1 MIRPKLPP
9 LERPEDFPG
18 QQRVAWRREPHRI
31 VLAAIL
37 GGLWPPLV
45 LTLPLWRPKNWMP
58 GLEMDWRLLVLFIGL
73 LAVPGGLWLLDK
85 ERRRTGRP
93 ATRLGVIWRFMFY
106 GGLLA
111 AALGAVFAL
120 VQAVLQWFS
129 AANVGEAVGGSE
141 TSLLIYGVGGLSI
154 AVLVGVS
161 YALWA
166 GLCAAFIAFRLQPE
180 VRGRLGLMGEREP
193 D

>member
-1 MIRPKLPP
+1 MIRAKLPP

-18 QQRVAWRREPHRI
+18 QTRVTWRREPHRI

-37 GGLWPPLV
+37 GALWPPLI
-45 LTLPLWRPKNWMP
+45 LTLPLWPPKNWIP
-58 GLEMDWRLLVLFIGL
+58 GLEVDWRLVVLFIGL
-73 LAVPGGLWLLDK
+73 MAVPGGLWLLDK
-85 ERRRTGRP
+85 ERRWSGRP

-111 AALGAVFAL
+111 AGLGALFAV
-120 VQAVLQWFS
+120 VQSLLQWLHAS
-129 AANVGEAVGGSE
+129 NVGEAVGGSE
-141 TSLLIYGVGGLSI
+141 TSLLIYGVGGLSV

-166 GLCAAFIAFRLQPE
+166 GLCAAFIAFRPQPE
-180 VRGRLGLMGEREP
+180 VRDRLGLMGEREP

>member
-1 MIRPKLPP
+1 MMRRF
-9 LERPEDFPG
+9 ETAEDFPG

-31 VLAAIL
+31 VLAAIA
-37 GGLWPPLV
+37 GALWPPLV
-45 LTLPLWRPKNWMP
+45 LTLPLWPPRNWIP
-58 GLEMDWRLLVLFIGL
+58 GLELDWRLLVLFIGF
-73 LAVPGGLWLLDK
+73 LAVPGGLWLLNK
-85 ERRRTGRP
+85 ERRRNGRP

-111 AALGAVFAL
+111 AALGALFAL

-141 TSLLIYGVGGLSI
+141 TSLLIYGVGGLAV

-180 VRGRLGLMGEREP
+180 VRDRLGVMSEREP

>member
-1 MIRPKLPP
+1 
-9 LERPEDFPG
+9 
-18 QQRVAWRREPHRI
+18 
-31 VLAAIL
+31 
-37 GGLWPPLV
+37 
-45 LTLPLWRPKNWMP
+45 MP

-73 LAVPGGLWLLDK
+73 VAVPGGLWLLDR
-85 ERRRTGRP
+85 ERGRGGRP

-111 AALGAVFAL
+111 AALGALFAL
-120 VQAVLQWFS
+120 VQSLLQWLNAS
-129 AANVGEAVGGSE
+129 NVGEAVGGSE
-141 TSLLIYGVGGLSI
+141 TSLLIYGVGGLSV

-166 GLCAAFIAFRLQPE
+166 GLCAAFIAFRPQPE
-180 VRGRLGLMGEREP
+180 VRDRLGLMGEREP

>member
-18 QQRVAWRREPHRI
+18 QTRVVWRREPHRI
-31 VLAAIL
+31 VLAAVL
-37 GGLWPPLV
+37 GALWPPLV
-45 LTLPLWRPKNWMP
+45 VTLAIWRPRNWMP
-58 GLEMDWRLLVLFIGL
+58 GLEVDWRLLVLFIGF
-73 LAVPGGLWLLDK
+73 LAVPGGLRLLDR

-93 ATRLGVIWRFMFY
+93 ATRLGIVWRFMFY

-111 AALGAVFAL
+111 AALGALFAL
-120 VQAVLQWFS
+120 LQSVLQWLH

-141 TSLLIYGVGGLSI
+141 TSLLIYGVAGLAV

-166 GLCAAFIAFRLQPE
+166 GLCVAFIAFRPQPE
-180 VRGRLGLMGEREP
+180 VRDRLGLMVEP
-193 D
+193 GAD

>member
-18 QQRVAWRREPHRI
+18 QTRVTWRRGPQAI
-31 VLAAIL
+31 VLAAVL
-37 GGLWPPLV
+37 GALWPPLLV
-45 LTLPLWRPKNWMP
+45 TLPIWPPTNWMP
-58 GLEMDWRLLVLFIGL
+58 GIEVDWRLLVLFIGL
-73 LAVPGGLWLLDK
+73 LAVPGGLWLLDR
-85 ERRRTGRP
+85 ERRATGRP

-111 AALGAVFAL
+111 TALGALFAMVL
-120 VQAVLQWFS
+120 AVLQWLH

-141 TSLLIYGVGGLSI
+141 TTLLIYGVGGLSV

-161 YALWA
+161 YSLWA
-166 GLCAAFIAFRLQPE
+166 GLCAAFIAFRPQPE
-180 VRGRLGLMGEREP
+180 VRDRLGLMGQRDP